1 MGLQLW
7 MAAEQA
13 TEQTKPNQ
21 TVCLFA
27 FASLLIRLIVML
39 PLFTCAAFALPC
51 FFIASFT
58 FLSYFLSS
66 NPFQRFF
73 SFCSLKFA
81 QVQLITYHKKN
92 ML

>member
-1 MGLQLW
+1 

-13 TEQTKPNQ
+13 TELNKPNQ
-21 TVCLFA
+21 TVCLFCVCL
-27 FASLLIRLIVML
+27 SLLIRLIIML

-51 FFIASFT
+51 FFITSFT
-58 FLSYFLSS
+58 FLSYFPSS
-66 NPFQRFF
+66 NPFQLFF
-73 SFCSLKFA
+73 SFCSFEFA

>member
-1 MGLQLW
+1 

-21 TVCLFA
+21 TVCLIA

-51 FFIASFT
+51 FLLLPSHFCHIFYPLT
-58 FLSYFLSS
+58 L
-66 NPFQRFF
+66 F
-73 SFCSLKFA
+73 SFSFLFSRSSLLKFS
-81 QVQLITYHKKN
+81 
-92 ML
+92 